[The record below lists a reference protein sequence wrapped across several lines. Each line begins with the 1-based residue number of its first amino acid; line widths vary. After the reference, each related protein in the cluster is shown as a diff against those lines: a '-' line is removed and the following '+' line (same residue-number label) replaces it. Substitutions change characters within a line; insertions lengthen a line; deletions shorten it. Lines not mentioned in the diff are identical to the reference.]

1 MDYILT
7 TQDLTKMYGK
17 VYAVKDINL
26 HIKPGEIYGLIGR
39 NGAGKTTIMRV
50 ISGLSSATS
59 GSYELHGENKNGVGV
74 LIEAPGIYPN
84 KSAKENIR
92 LKCIAMG
99 CNDEAYID
107 DLLLTVGLEN
117 TGNKKAG
124 SFSLGMRQRLGIAL
138 ALVGDPKVIVLDEP
152 INGLDPQGIVEVRKT
167 LEKLKEEKGI
177 TIMISSHILDELSK
191 LADTFGI
198 IHEGRLID
206 EFNMQDLQERCGEYV
221 MVSTDNNEK
230 ALELISGMGYK
241 DVNIDEGMI
250 KISDGIEDTIAINKK
265 LVSNNIGVKEI
276 FIKSTSLEDYY
287 LSMTGGNHNG

>member
-7 TQDLTKMYGK
+7 TNDLTKMYGK
-17 VYAVKDINL
+17 VYAAKDINL
-26 HIKPGEIYGLIGR
+26 HIKAGEIYGLIGR

-92 LKCIAMG
+92 LKCIALG
-99 CNDEAYID
+99 CNNEAYID
-107 DLLLTVGLEN
+107 DLLATVGLEN
-117 TGNKKAG
+117 TGKKKAG

-138 ALVGDPKVIVLDEP
+138 ALVGDPKMIVLDEP

-167 LEKLKEEKGI
+167 LERLKEEKGI

-198 IHEGRLID
+198 IHEGKLID
-206 EFNMQDLQERCGEYV
+206 EFNMQELQGRCGEHV
-221 MVSTDNNEK
+221 IVRTDNNDK
-230 ALELISGMGYK
+230 AAELIARMGYK
-241 DVNIDEGMI
+241 DVTVEDGVI
-250 KISDGIEDTIAINKK
+250 KISDNVEDTIAINKN
-265 LVSNNIGVKEI
+265 LVTNNIGVKEI